1 MAYSSHT
8 LRAKKGASPFMIR
21 RFKTT
26 PILCACVALVLG
38 LSALAASAQSIPPQV
53 LQELQRRQQSSG
65 VQDRVT
71 SPVDRA
77 RDQRQGEGDDL
88 PFDQQMLSEDS
99 FGETEQE
106 EEDLPTALELDYQER
121 LDAPELEQYGYSL
134 LTDRRVQQTSAAAGR
149 IGESYIVGIGDEFA
163 IILQGNESQ
172 DYLTKVDSEGRL
184 ILRGLAPVSAAG
196 RTVGDIRRDVESRV
210 AKAFIGTE
218 VYLSVAALE
227 QINVI
232 VSGEVEA
239 PGAYQLTSQATT
251 LDALVRAQG
260 VRKTGSLRRISVL
273 RGQKSRVVDLYRLF
287 RGQSGSAL
295 QLRDGDQIIVPPL
308 GDTYAV
314 AGQVL
319 RPGIFELPQGVDQ
332 LSARTAMTVAGGSV
346 RPRGYELVLARLD
359 RDGNEVVSQVKRSHT
374 MIAGD
379 GLVVVRTSARSRGKV
394 SVSGHVAAPGMRALS
409 SSGTVASLIQRSG
422 GYLDEPY
429 LPFASLKREDPKTLS
444 RRYSPV
450 NLLNDDTKIGLKA
463 PLQDQDELII
473 LSRKDVLFLSS
484 DAVRQVV
491 LTRQYSSSLS
501 CRPLEELANLA
512 KDIQTE
518 RFAAVLLGAFVL
530 EGEGSAKVADVAGSG
545 DTEDLSTV
553 TQVDAQ
559 LTDFDLEQM
568 EEDERE
574 AVLADVCPSV
584 YTNHDGLLSFVLEH
598 IATISGSIRRP
609 AVLPVAGRQPLSA
622 LVEFAGGLSFEASLS
637 NVEVSQPR
645 RRANEAEFSRST
657 FDLSQTPLS
666 DISVR
671 PGSTV
676 FFQSMPT
683 EQEPGTVLL
692 SGEFVRPGIYTV
704 KRGERLSSLIER
716 AGGVTDRA
724 YPFGAVFTRVSV
736 KRAQDQAFKRTA
748 REMNTALTTAAL
760 KNNVNADALAA
771 ARELTESMRSV
782 EAVGRVVVEADPRV
796 LAIRRD
802 LDSILEPG
810 DRLYMPK
817 RPNHVL
823 AMGDVLNP
831 GALQFVRGKSVSQY
845 LAETGGIQR
854 SADEKRL
861 FLVYPN
867 GVARPLPRRFW
878 GSSKESLPPG
888 STIVVPKN
896 TDPLAT
902 LQLTRE
908 ITSIVSQFALSAA
921 SFAVVFD
928 GN

>member
-1 MAYSSHT
+1 
-8 LRAKKGASPFMIR
+8 MIR
-21 RFKTT
+21 CFELSRLFS
-26 PILCACVALVLG
+26 AGVALAIG
-38 LSALAASAQSIPPQV
+38 LSALSASAQSIPPQV
-53 LQELQRRQQSSG
+53 LQELERRQQNGG
-65 VQDRVT
+65 VQERVV

-77 RDQRQGEGDDL
+77 RGQRGDDANGL
-88 PFDQQMLSEDS
+88 PFDQQMLAED
-99 FGETEQE
+99 GRIEDE
-106 EEDLPTALELDYQER
+106 EEETPTALELDYRDR
-121 LDAPELEQYGYSL
+121 LDAPDLEQYGYSL
-134 LTDRRVQQTSAAAGR
+134 LTDRRVQQTATAAGR
-149 IGESYIVGIGDEFA
+149 IGDGYIAGVGDEFA

-184 ILRGLAPVSAAG
+184 ILRGLAPVVAAG
-196 RTVGDIRRDVESRV
+196 RSVGDIRRDVEARV
-210 AKAFIGTE
+210 SKAFIGTD

-273 RGQKSRVVDLYRLF
+273 RGQKSRSVDLYRLF
-287 RGQSGSAL
+287 RGQSGSSL

-319 RPGIFELPQGVDQ
+319 RPGIYELPKGVEQ

-359 RDGNEVVSQVKRSHT
+359 RDGNEVVSQVKRSHA

-409 SSGTVASLIQRSG
+409 TSRTVASLIQRSG

-429 LPFASLKREDPKTLS
+429 LPFASIKREDPKTLS
-444 RRYSPV
+444 RRYTAV
-450 NLLNDDTKIGLKA
+450 NLLNDDPKLGLAA
-463 PLQDQDELII
+463 PLQDQDELIV

-491 LTRQYSSSLS
+491 LTRSYSSSFS

-530 EGEGSAKVADVAGSG
+530 EGEGSAKVADVAASG
-545 DTEDLSTV
+545 DTEDLATV
-553 TQVDAQ
+553 VAQDDAE
-559 LTDFDLEQM
+559 LTDEDLEDM
-568 EEDERE
+568 EEEERD
-574 AVLADVCPSV
+574 ALLADVCPSV
-584 YTNHDGLLSFVLEH
+584 YASHDGLLSFVLEH

-609 AVLPVAGRQPLSA
+609 AVLPVAGPQPLSA
-622 LVEFAGGLSFEASLS
+622 LVEFSGGLSFEASLS

-645 RRANEAEFSRST
+645 RRADASEFSRT
-657 FDLSQTPLS
+657 MFDLSETPLS
-666 DISVR
+666 DIAIG

-683 EQEPGTVLL
+683 DQEPGTVLL
-692 SGEFVRPGIYTV
+692 SGEFMRPGIYTV
-704 KRGERLSSLIER
+704 RRGERLSSLMER

-760 KNNVNADALAA
+760 KNNVNAEALAA

-796 LAIRRD
+796 LSIRQD
-802 LDSILEPG
+802 LDVILEPG

-908 ITSIVSQFALSAA
+908 ITSILSQFALSAA

-928 GN
+928 R